1 MEYLFLIIFFVC
13 GLFFGSFFT
22 VVGLRLPQRK
32 NFITSRSHCDACSHQ
47 LSLLDMIP
55 LLSFI
60 ILRGR
65 CRYCGEKI
73 DSLSTWME
81 LFTGILFA
89 LAYAVFG
96 FSYELVIALGIIS
109 MLIII
114 SVSDMTYMIIPDE
127 VLIFFAGYFLI
138 FICLRYELIEALCHI
153 VYGLFLFGVMYS
165 IMLFGNF
172 LFHKESLGGGDIKM
186 MFVIGTVLQPL
197 LGLIS
202 IFLGSFLALPISFLL
217 IKRRK
222 QSLIP
227 FGPFLL
233 ISFAFIY
240 FTGIDTSMVID
251 FIRLL

>member
-1 MEYLFLIIFFVC
+1 MEYLFLIIFFVL

-22 VVGLRLPQRK
+22 VVGLRLPQK
-32 NFITSRSHCDACSHQ
+32 ENFITNRSYCDACHHQ
-47 LSLLDMIP
+47 LSFLDMIP
-55 LLSFI
+55 IVSFI
-60 ILRGR
+60 FLKGK
-65 CRYCGEKI
+65 CRYCSEKI
-73 DSLSTWME
+73 DSLSSWME
-81 LFTGILFA
+81 LFTGVLFA
-89 LAYAVFG
+89 LAYLVFG

-109 MLIII
+109 MLVII

-138 FICLRYELIEALCHI
+138 FICLRYELLEALCHI
-153 VYGLFLFGVMYS
+153 VYGLFLFGVMYG

-186 MFVIGTVLQPL
+186 MFVVGTVLQPL

-202 IFLGSFLALPISFLL
+202 IFLGSFLALPVSFLL
-217 IKRRK
+217 IKKRK

-240 FTGIDTSMVID
+240 FTGIDTSMIVD